1 MLSIVG
7 IRPAITGYY
16 CRFINQKKLFIENSE
31 FMKKILF
38 SSISGICLLIS
49 TVIAVNGQF
58 ASNHVRPPGRFIILS
73 KTESENS
80 SGFVG
85 RVNPSVVRSFLKTYK
100 DVSDEKWIEVKEGFV
115 AMFNYNGM
123 DYQVA
128 YSKKGNLLRTIRSYN
143 EDKMPTDLRHIVKST
158 YYDYEINRYMKLK
171 SPYDPITYVVQLV
184 GKKNLLTWRFMMEKW
199 K

>member
-1 MLSIVG
+1 
-7 IRPAITGYY
+7 
-16 CRFINQKKLFIENSE
+16 
-31 FMKKILF
+31 MKKILF
-38 SSISGICLLIS
+38 SSISGTCLLIS

-58 ASNHVRPPGRFIILS
+58 ASTHVRPAGRFLILN

-80 SGFVG
+80 PGFVG
-85 RVNPSVVRSFLKTYK
+85 RVSPPVIRSFLKTYK

-128 YSKKGNLLRTIRSYN
+128 YTKKGNLLRTIRSYN
-143 EDKMPTDLRHIVKST
+143 EDKMPTDLRHIVKSN
-158 YYDYEINRYMKLK
+158 YYDYEITRVHEIEIPL
-171 SPYDPITYVVQLV
+171 DPITYVVQLV
-184 GKKNLLTWRFMMEKW
+184 GKKELINLGIYDGEIEVLQKFNKS